1 MRYRVYSHFD
11 FSVILNTVGYVK
23 LKIYSYEEINKETNW

>member
-1 MRYRVYSHFD
+1 MRYSVYSHFD

-23 LKIYSYEEINKETNW
+23 L